1 MAQKGTKA
9 KEIKGGGLHRLQKSN
24 KGIYYLGAF
33 SEMLSQTLLICVSV
47 WTEGFARGLMIG
59 WLGWITNCFHQRKN
73 PAVFHVNKESCD
85 LYKGSQ
91 NQVPGW
97 SDSSSNNIHEHKP
110 HKIQLTFVSFGWHIK
125 GKIRINEERLWM
137 LLYRVQEGH
146 WMSTKL
152 R

>member
-1 MAQKGTKA
+1 MHKRGQKLKRETSHA
-9 KEIKGGGLHRLQKSN
+9 HSN

-33 SEMLSQTLLICVSV
+33 SEMLSQTLLIGVSV
-47 WTEGFARGLMIG
+47 WTEGFAWGFMIG
-59 WLGWITNCFHQRKN
+59 CLGWITNCSHQRKN
-73 PAVFHVNKESCD
+73 PAVFHINKESWD

-97 SDSSSNNIHEHKP
+97 FDSSSSNIHEHKP
-110 HKIQLTFVSFGWHIK
+110 HKIQLAFVSFGWQIK
-125 GKIRINEERLWM
+125 GKIRMNEDRLWM

-146 WMSTKL
+146 WMSTKK